1 MLQKIFLIF
10 LTFATPA
17 SAVQTS
23 HWNHNGEADF
33 KKGTMH
39 NVVAT
44 NLGDVKLSRAV
55 KTILEEDAKV
65 SAVYAMVEAAD
76 GTIYAATG
84 PHGVLLKVKD
94 DKAAPIAQF
103 EDNSSVFALL
113 IDPAGNLIVGVSGE
127 KGKVYKLDKPS
138 IEGSKPVE
146 IFADDEVQYIWAL
159 QQTPDGNLYVAT
171 GPNGKLFEVNADR
184 TKSILMIS
192 DESNLLSL
200 LSDGKETLYVGTDP
214 NGLVYRV
221 NRKTKDIFVL
231 FDAPESEI
239 SCLAL
244 DRKGNLYVG
253 TAEATEPSAAKPAAL
268 PAVEKAGRP
277 EGTGGVPLPSTPPE
291 IPKPPVKPDPNPG
304 EPEPIPKQAKSQPGE
319 SEAFLINSAKTN
331 AKTPRRQGNSR
342 DVSLLAPSMWHGLP
356 ARVGGQLQKQNSIS
370 NYHLSS
376 PLGDLASWHSSS
388 SDPEKQARIDYLVD
402 NSGLPN
408 PNPAE
413 KPKPGPA
420 TAPAQANP
428 NPATPNLPGD
438 PDAAQPKPQGNAIYR
453 IDPDGFVTE
462 IFRQPVLVMSMLET
476 DGTLLVG
483 TGSEGLIYQVN
494 PAAEETVVL
503 AKVEP
508 KQVLSLLVSKDGR
521 ILLGLANVGGIESMS
536 RGYAA
541 EGTLISPVLDASQ
554 ISRFGKIHL
563 HGSLPATT
571 SLTLATRSGNVQ
583 EPSKAGWSKWSD
595 EMPAVEYVQVT
606 SPTAR
611 FMQYRL
617 TLTSTDPKATPL
629 VNEVDI
635 AYQTPNV
642 APVVKSVKIG
652 ANPATPIA
660 GPPPAAPSLA
670 SLIAASATPTPPPN
684 ADVNRIQTIAWEA
697 EDSNGDTMQY
707 SLYFRT
713 GVKAPWIL
721 LKEKLTD
728 THFDWDTRTVADGRY
743 EVKVIAS
750 DATSNPPG
758 QGKVGTR
765 VSNPFMIDNTAP
777 VLGDVKSSVKGTAL
791 TIAAKAVD
799 RTSIVSAIDYAVDS
813 NSDWQMVLPSNKMF
827 DSPEE
832 SVNFTIRGLSA
843 GAHQITLRATDG
855 RGNQAFE
862 TVLVTIE
869 APTAER

>member
-1 MLQKIFLIF
+1 
-10 LTFATPA
+10 
-17 SAVQTS
+17 
-23 HWNHNGEADF
+23 
-33 KKGTMH
+33 MH

-55 KTILEEDAKV
+55 KTILEENAKV

-94 DKAAPIAQF
+94 DKAVAIAQF

-113 IDPAGNLIVGVSGE
+113 IDPTGSLIVGVSGE
-127 KGKVYKLDKPS
+127 KGKVYRLDKPS
-138 IEGSKPVE
+138 NEGGKPVE

-171 GPNGKLFEVNADR
+171 GPNGKLFEVKADGS
-184 TKSILMIS
+184 KSILMTS
-192 DESNLLSL
+192 DESNLLSM

-253 TAEATEPSAAKPAAL
+253 TAEATEPSAAKPPAL

-277 EGTGGVPLPSTPPE
+277 EGTGGVPLPSNPPE

-304 EPEPIPKQAKSQPGE
+304 EPEPIPKQVKFQAGR
-319 SEAFLINSAKTN
+319 SEALLINLAKAN
-331 AKTPRRQGNSR
+331 AKTPRRQENLT
-342 DVSLLAPSMWHGLP
+342 DVSLLEASTWHGLP
-356 ARVGGQLQKQNSIS
+356 ARVGGQF
-370 NYHLSS
+370 
-376 PLGDLASWHSSS
+376 
-388 SDPEKQARIDYLVD
+388 RIDYLVD
-402 NSGLPN
+402 GNGLPN

-420 TAPAQANP
+420 TAPAQANA
-428 NPATPNLPGD
+428 NPATANLPGD

-483 TGSEGLIYQVN
+483 TGSDGLIYQVN

-642 APVVKSVKIG
+642 APVIKSVKIG

-660 GPPPAAPSLA
+660 SPIPAAPSLA
-670 SLIAASATPTPPPN
+670 ALMAASATPTPPN
-684 ADVNRIQTIAWEA
+684 ADANRIQTIAWEA
-697 EDSNGDTMQY
+697 EDANGDTMQY

-713 GVKAPWIL
+713 GIKAPWIL

-765 VSNPFMIDNTAP
+765 VSNPFVIDNTAP
-777 VLGDVKSSVKGTAL
+777 VLGDVKSSVKGSAV

-832 SVNFTIRGLSA
+832 SVNFTVRGLSA
-843 GAHQITLRATDG
+843 GAHQITLRATDAK
-855 RGNQAFE
+855 GNQTFE
-862 TVLVTIE
+862 TMLVTIE

>member
-1 MLQKIFLIF
+1 MTCMLQKTLLI
-10 LTFATPA
+10 LLLIATPVW
-17 SAVQTS
+17 AVQTS
-23 HWNHNGEADF
+23 HWNHTGEADF

-55 KTILEEDAKV
+55 KTILEENAKV

-94 DKAAPIAQF
+94 DKAVAIAQF

-113 IDPAGNLIVGVSGE
+113 IDPTGSLIVGVSGE
-127 KGKVYKLDKPS
+127 KGKVYRLDKPS
-138 IEGSKPVE
+138 NEGGKPVE

-171 GPNGKLFEVNADR
+171 GPNGKLFEVKADGS
-184 TKSILMIS
+184 KSILMTS
-192 DESNLLSL
+192 DESNLLSM

-253 TAEATEPSAAKPAAL
+253 TAEATEPSAAKPPAL
-268 PAVEKAGRP
+268 PAVEKSGRP
-277 EGTGGVPLPSTPPE
+277 EGTGGVPLPSNPPE

-304 EPEPIPKQAKSQPGE
+304 EPEPIPKQVKFQAGK
-319 SEAFLINSAKTN
+319 SEAFLINLAKAN
-331 AKTPRRQGNSR
+331 A
-342 DVSLLAPSMWHGLP
+342 
-356 ARVGGQLQKQNSIS
+356 
-370 NYHLSS
+370 
-376 PLGDLASWHSSS
+376 
-388 SDPEKQARIDYLVD
+388 EKQVRIDYLVD
-402 NSGLPN
+402 GNGLPN

-483 TGSEGLIYQVN
+483 TGSDGLIYQVN

-642 APVVKSVKIG
+642 APVIKSVKIG
-652 ANPATPIA
+652 VNPATPIA
-660 GPPPAAPSLA
+660 SSPPAAPSLA
-670 SLIAASATPTPPPN
+670 ALMAASVTPTPPN
-684 ADVNRIQTIAWEA
+684 ADANRIQTIAWEA
-697 EDSNGDTMQY
+697 EDANGDTMQY

-713 GVKAPWIL
+713 GIKAPWIL

-765 VSNPFMIDNTAP
+765 VSNPFVIDNTAP
-777 VLGDVKSSVKGTAL
+777 VLGDVKSSVKGSAV

-832 SVNFTIRGLSA
+832 SVNFTVRGLSA
-843 GAHQITLRATDG
+843 GAHQITLRATDAK
-855 RGNQAFE
+855 GNQTFE
-862 TVLVTIE
+862 TMLVTIE

>member
-1 MLQKIFLIF
+1 MTCMLQKTLLI
-10 LTFATPA
+10 LLLIATPVW
-17 SAVQTS
+17 AVQTS
-23 HWNHNGEADF
+23 HWNHTGEADF

-55 KTILEEDAKV
+55 KTILEENAKV

-94 DKAAPIAQF
+94 DKAVAIAQF

-113 IDPAGNLIVGVSGE
+113 IDPTGSLIVGVSGE
-127 KGKVYKLDKPS
+127 KGKVYRLDKPS
-138 IEGSKPVE
+138 NEGGKPVE

-171 GPNGKLFEVNADR
+171 GPNGKLFEVKADGS
-184 TKSILMIS
+184 KSILMTS
-192 DESNLLSL
+192 DESNLLSM

-253 TAEATEPSAAKPAAL
+253 TAEATEPSAAKPPAL
-268 PAVEKAGRP
+268 PAVEKSGRP
-277 EGTGGVPLPSTPPE
+277 EGTGGVPLPSNPPE

-304 EPEPIPKQAKSQPGE
+304 EPEPIPKQVKFQAGK
-319 SEAFLINSAKTN
+319 SEAFLINLAKAN
-331 AKTPRRQGNSR
+331 A
-342 DVSLLAPSMWHGLP
+342 
-356 ARVGGQLQKQNSIS
+356 
-370 NYHLSS
+370 
-376 PLGDLASWHSSS
+376 
-388 SDPEKQARIDYLVD
+388 EKQVRIDYLVD
-402 NSGLPN
+402 GNGLPN

-483 TGSEGLIYQVN
+483 TGSDGLIYQVN

-652 ANPATPIA
+652 ANPATPNA
-660 GPPPAAPSLA
+660 SPTPAAPSLA
-670 SLIAASATPTPPPN
+670 ALMAASVTPTPPN
-684 ADVNRIQTIAWEA
+684 ADANRIQTIAWEA
-697 EDSNGDTMQY
+697 EDANGDTMQY

-713 GVKAPWIL
+713 GIKAPWIL

-765 VSNPFMIDNTAP
+765 VSNPFVIDNTAP
-777 VLGDVKSSVKGTAL
+777 VLGDVKSSVKGSAV

-832 SVNFTIRGLSA
+832 SVNFTVRGLSA
-843 GAHQITLRATDG
+843 GAHQITLRATDAK
-855 RGNQAFE
+855 GNQTFE
-862 TVLVTIE
+862 TMLVTIE